1 MSVKEFTESEIC
13 ILSNNIHIK
22 KVSAKAI
29 TYSDEFK
36 QIFIEESEK
45 GKTSGTIF
53 REHEFD
59 TKMLGR
65 DRYIGA
71 GRRWRNSYKE
81 NGILGL
87 RDTRK
92 SNSGRPIEKE
102 LSIGE
107 KYKRVTVQNN
117 LLKAENELL
126 KKIQLAERRLVME
139 K

>member
-13 ILSNNIHIK
+13 ILSNNIHVK
-22 KVSAKAI
+22 KVSGKAI

-107 KYKRVTVQNN
+107 KYKRVKVQNN

-126 KKIQLAERRLVME
+126 KKIQLAERRIVLG